1 VRRSLVVFAMD
12 TPIQL
17 PAVRLPRKTLGD
29 VMATGVGQAEWG
41 RLYAATVACTF
52 GALLILLLLPSWWLA
67 ATPLICVASFA
78 GWGLAAQKTIALD
91 RKQVS
96 APSLRVTLQI
106 ARAAASVTGA
116 LSALAMV
123 FGVLAVLMQRG

>member
-1 VRRSLVVFAMD
+1 MH
-12 TPIQL
+12 TPIEFT
-17 PAVRLPRKTLGD
+17 PAIRLPRKTLGD

-41 RLYAATVACTF
+41 RLYAATVSCTF

-91 RKQVS
+91 RKQVA
-96 APSLRVTLQI
+96 APSLRASLQF
-106 ARAAASVTGA
+106 ARGLASVT
-116 LSALAMV
+116 SALAALAMI
-123 FGVLAVLMQRG
+123 FGVFALLMQRA

>member
-1 VRRSLVVFAMD
+1 MH
-12 TPIQL
+12 TPIEL

-41 RLYAATVACTF
+41 RLYAATVVCTF
-52 GALLILLLLPSWWLA
+52 GALVILLMVPTWWLA
-67 ATPLICVASFA
+67 ATPLVCVASFA

-91 RKQVS
+91 RRQLA
-96 APSLRVTLQI
+96 APSLRMSLQF

-116 LSALAMV
+116 LAALAMV
-123 FGVLAVLMQRG
+123 FGVLALLMQRA